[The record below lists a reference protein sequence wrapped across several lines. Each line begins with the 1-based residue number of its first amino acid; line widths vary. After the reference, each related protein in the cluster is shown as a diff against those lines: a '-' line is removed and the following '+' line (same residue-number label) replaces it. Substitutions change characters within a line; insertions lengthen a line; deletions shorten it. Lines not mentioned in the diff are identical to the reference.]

1 MDPDQTRLQRLR
13 RSRRPGIDPGEPRA
27 ARTTER
33 YRQLRNP
40 FVPLRVLS
48 DDEVEQIHISALS
61 ILETIGMRV
70 LLPDARRRLAAA
82 GADVDSSTSMV
93 RIDRGL
99 VESALST
106 APSMIEITAPEPAR
120 SVVLGDRHLA
130 IAPVSGPPNAT
141 DLDRGRRPGSLRDF
155 REMIMLTQSFD
166 VVHLLGPVAEPQDVP
181 TPLRHLEMTLAQL
194 TLSDKIPFVFCRGQP
209 QVYDCFAMIR
219 AAHGISEEAFR
230 DRPYTFT
237 VVNTNSPLQL
247 DIPMSQ
253 GIIDFAAAGQVVI
266 VTPFTLAGAMAPVT
280 VVGAVTLAHAEA
292 LAGVTLGQ
300 VTRPGAP
307 MIYGGFTSNVDMK
320 SGSPAFGTPEYVKAC
335 FAAGQLARRVGLPWR
350 SSNATAS
357 NVADGQAVYESEMS
371 LWGAFLG
378 GCNVLMH
385 GAGWLEGG
393 LCTSY
398 EKFILDIEML
408 QMLAEV
414 FQPLVVSAEEIGTD
428 AVAEVGPGGHFFS
441 AAHTMQRYRT
451 AFYAPLVSD
460 WRNFGQWSEDGALT
474 VTQRANKVWHKTLE
488 QFVAPDHDP
497 AMMEQLKEFVAKR
510 TEEGGAAPE
519 S

>member
-1 MDPDQTRLQRLR
+1 
-13 RSRRPGIDPGEPRA
+13 
-27 ARTTER
+27 
-33 YRQLRNP
+33 
-40 FVPLRVLS
+40 
-48 DDEVEQIHISALS
+48 
-61 ILETIGMRV
+61 
-70 LLPDARRRLAAA
+70 
-82 GADVDSSTSMV
+82 
-93 RIDRGL
+93 
-99 VESALST
+99 
-106 APSMIEITAPEPAR
+106 
-120 SVVLGDRHLA
+120 
-130 IAPVSGPPNAT
+130 
-141 DLDRGRRPGSLRDF
+141 
-155 REMIMLTQSFD
+155 
-166 VVHLLGPVAEPQDVP
+166 
-181 TPLRHLEMTLAQL
+181 
-194 TLSDKIPFVFCRGQP
+194 
-209 QVYDCFAMIR
+209 
-219 AAHGISEEAFR
+219 
-230 DRPYTFT
+230 
-237 VVNTNSPLQL
+237 
-247 DIPMSQ
+247 
-253 GIIDFAAAGQVVI
+253 
-266 VTPFTLAGAMAPVT
+266 
-280 VVGAVTLAHAEA
+280 
-292 LAGVTLGQ
+292 
-300 VTRPGAP
+300 
-307 MIYGGFTSNVDMK
+307 
-320 SGSPAFGTPEYVKAC
+320 
-335 FAAGQLARRVGLPWR
+335 
-350 SSNATAS
+350 
-357 NVADGQAVYESEMS
+357 VADGQAVYESEMS

-497 AMMEQLKEFVAKR
+497 AMIEQLKEFVAKR